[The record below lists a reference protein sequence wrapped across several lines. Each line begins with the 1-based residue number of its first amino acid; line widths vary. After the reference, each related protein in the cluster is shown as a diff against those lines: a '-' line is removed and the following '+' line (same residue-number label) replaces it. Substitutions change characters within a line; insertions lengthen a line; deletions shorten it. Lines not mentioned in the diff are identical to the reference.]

1 MSVRVDP
8 ATLSALTGGIERS
21 TSELGQAQPP
31 ASPDLG
37 PSSAAADATVADL
50 LRGTAGYVE
59 TLHNGASDLD
69 VNKADYASTD
79 DSNAGLFHNLGQ

>member
-1 MSVRVDP
+1 MGVRVDP
-8 ATLSALTGGIERS
+8 ATLSTLAGGIERS
-21 TSELGQAQPP
+21 TSELGRAQPP

-50 LRGTAGYVE
+50 LRVTAGYVE
-59 TLHNGASDLD
+59 TLHWGSADLD

-79 DSNAGLFHNLGQ
+79 DDNAGLFHSLGQ